1 MPLPFNHGPQ
11 YSMIG
16 AISINK
22 VEAALYG
29 EWATNG
35 EIFY

>member
-1 MPLPFNHGPQ
+1 
-11 YSMIG
+11 MIG
-16 AISINK
+16 AISVSA

-35 EIFY
+35 EIFLGFVIALS